1 MNDDHKTQ
9 RTAALRAARRSKEEK
24 DAVVNVLLNDGK
36 GREYL
41 WWLLTI
47 TKVNANPWTPNALTT
62 SFACGEMNIGQQ
74 ILAHIM
80 EVNPAGY
87 VQMLK
92 EKLNGPVNGTN
103 IDSADDNDD

>member
-1 MNDDHKTQ
+1 MDDDHRTQ
-9 RTAALRAARRSKEEK
+9 RIAAARAARRVKEEK

-74 ILAHIM
+74 ILAHIL

-92 EKLNGPVNGTN
+92 EKLNDSAPRTN
-103 IDSADDNDD
+103 SDSADDNDN